1 LPPCAISRAKYREE
15 NGDWLEEGNTV
26 IVAPSG
32 EILAGPV
39 RQREETLIAD
49 LDLGD
54 VLSARR
60 HLDPVGHYHRPDIF
74 RLHVDTSPR
83 PPVVET
89 RLAGSEPPPSTGEEI
104 PAREAGR

>member
-1 LPPCAISRAKYREE
+1 MARTGAATKAAAPDQYREE

-54 VLSARR
+54 VFPPAATSTRSAITTGPRSSACTLIPHLARR
-60 HLDPVGHYHRPDIF
+60 
-74 RLHVDTSPR
+74 
-83 PPVVET
+83 
-89 RLAGSEPPPSTGEEI
+89 
-104 PAREAGR
+104 